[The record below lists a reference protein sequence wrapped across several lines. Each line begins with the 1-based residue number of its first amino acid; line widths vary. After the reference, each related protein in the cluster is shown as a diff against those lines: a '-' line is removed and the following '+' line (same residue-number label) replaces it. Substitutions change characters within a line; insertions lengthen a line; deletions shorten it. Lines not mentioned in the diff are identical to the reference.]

1 MNVTHKFALLS
12 AATAIAAFTAIGSVA
27 LSDGRV
33 GEKVKEVQKARA
45 QRLAAIADKSRLV
58 SHSNQ

>member
-1 MNVTHKFALLS
+1 MDLSHKFALIE
-12 AATAIAAFTAIGSVA
+12 AATAIAAFTAIGAVA

>member
-1 MNVTHKFALLS
+1 MDLSHRFALIE
-12 AATAIAAFTAIGSVA
+12 AATVITAFTAIGSVA

-33 GEKVKEVQKARA
+33 GEKVKDVQKARE

-58 SHSNQ
+58 SNSKQ